1 MPNLPYANKHIGIPI
16 LPVLGRK
23 NVGNSLKKSF
33 FIKIKKINPTIKNED
48 NRINAY
54 KKYSENIAKVTPL
67 ADIENITIDG
77 VPKLA
82 E

>member
-1 MPNLPYANKHIGIPI
+1 MGITKVENQNLSNDAIGSGEINTGA
-16 LPVLGRK
+16 VDT
-23 NVGNSLKKSF
+23 S
-33 FIKIKKINPTIKNED
+33 KINATIKNED
-48 NRINAY
+48 KRITAY

-67 ADIENITIDG
+67 AEIENITIDG